1 MNATE
6 SLLEA
11 QTLALLRRLAREQ
24 DARARR
30 IADDA
35 ATQGADIVH
44 KARIEARARVH
55 QAVVEIRREQERA
68 LVQRRAALETG
79 TRQRQQAALGDWLE
93 RAWQA
98 LPATLQSRWDDPAA
112 RAQWCAEAMH
122 AASRDLLQHDDMQ
135 VEVDP
140 RWLREV
146 AQLGL
151 GGPAAAPAATLVAVD
166 GLGAGLRIRAGH
178 ACIDATVPGLLA
190 PRDRLAAELLSEYTR
205 HAGATHA
212 EGMP

>member
-1 MNATE
+1 MNAAE

-35 ATQGADIVH
+35 ATQVADIVR
-44 KARIEARARVH
+44 KARAEARARVH
-55 QAVVEIRREQERA
+55 QAVAETRREHERA

-79 TRQRQQAALGDWLE
+79 TRQRQQAALGDWLA

-98 LPATLQSRWDDPAA
+98 LPGVLQSRWEEPAA
-112 RAQWCAEAMH
+112 RAQWCVAAMH
-122 AASRDLLQHDDMQ
+122 AAARDLLQHDDLQ

-140 RWLREV
+140 RWLQV
-146 AQLGL
+146 VGSLGL
-151 GGPAAAPAATLVAVD
+151 GSPGAAVTLVAVA

-178 ACIDATVPGLLA
+178 ACIDATVAGLLA
-190 PRDRLAAELLSEYTR
+190 PRDRLAAELLAEYTR
-205 HAGATHA
+205 HAGAAPA
-212 EGMP
+212 EGTP